1 MNITSKQLRAL
12 KAGKS
17 VTKYAKEGDLV
28 KHCLKRLEQ
37 LGAFAWKQNQGGM
50 KMTGEGPRRFIRFA
64 HVDGISDIIGVYKG
78 RFLAVECKQPGR
90 KPTDKQAMFL
100 DLVKCNGGI
109 AIVTSSVDEMELA
122 IIGCELGDE

>member
-28 KHCLKRLEQ
+28 KDCLKRLKQ

-64 HVDGISDIIGVYKG
+64 HVDGISDIIGIYIG
-78 RFLAVECKQPGR
+78 RFLAVECKMPGG
-90 KPTDKQAMFL
+90 KPTDKQAAFL
-100 DLVKCNGGI
+100 DLVRRNGGI

-122 IIGCELGDE
+122 IIGYELGGQ